1 MLEFLWVLVYLVNEH
16 TFFPIAG
23 FVLDEKYQ
31 LNAGINQGKI

>member
-23 FVLDEKYQ
+23 FVLDCRHQSEENIK
-31 LNAGINQGKI
+31 